1 MTLIYNTIYSILKF
15 VIQRKVQPSKIT
27 FYSVQLNESRPL
39 SVLGDIAPSELGR
52 TLTHEHLSMQFDVCF
67 VPPERPELAD
77 LDWTLGN
84 YGWIWG
90 HPYRDV
96 LQQLKGNE

>member
-1 MTLIYNTIYSILKF
+1 MYF
-15 VIQRKVQPSKIT
+15 
-27 FYSVQLNESRPL
+27 

-67 VPPERPELAD
+67 VQPEKPELAD

-84 YGWIWG
+84 YGWIWS
-90 HPYRDV
+90 HPYRDEQRQNDRMGTGNWELAMLTHKK
-96 LQQLKGNE
+96 LQPFING